1 MEILRKDRDLYQAI
15 TFCEK
20 AIDKKHPKLAIRNLL
35 IDNGTLIATDSH
47 KMHMIYSE
55 KLKSIENGLY
65 ILEKN
70 KFGLEFVKSDYDGE
84 YPDWKKHLKKDTPG
98 YEENFSCKNGKG
110 KFISDILYFLAK
122 VEIKVDYTYLLN
134 LYGLKWEWSM
144 QLYDKDDP
152 IKFTMNIGDIK
163 YCSLIMRYGIK

>member
-55 KLKSIENGLY
+55 KLKSIQNGLY

-84 YPDWKKHLKKDTPG
+84 YPDWKKLLSQDKSILYDEKFT
-98 YEENFSCKNGKG
+98 CKTKG
-110 KFISDILYFLAK
+110 KFISDILYSLSK
-122 VEIKVDYTYLLN
+122 YEIKIDYTYLLN
-134 LYGLKWEWSM
+134 LHGLKWEWQM
-144 QLYDKDDP
+144 FLYDTNDP
-152 IKFTMNIGDIK
+152 IVFKRSQGDIK